1 MEYQTHDADDVRSGV
16 QHVPGIAFSPFDPGV
31 WSDGG
36 HMSQRQGGEG
46 SSLVVVIEDDRGVR
60 ESLVGLLRS
69 MRFDVEAFS
78 SVGEFWA
85 KGQLASVGCMILD
98 VRLPGQSG
106 IEFYEEVR
114 SRGFL
119 KPVIFMSGH
128 ADVPIAVRAMK
139 AGAAEFLTKP
149 VREQDLLD
157 AVHAAL
163 RRESGSVKKEA
174 AAAGARANFDR
185 LTKREQE
192 VLVLVVEG
200 KRNKQISSM
209 LGITEAT
216 VKLHRGN
223 VMQKMHVQTLPELV
237 RHYDLL
243 ELGGRGSPSIGN

>member
-1 MEYQTHDADDVRSGV
+1 MNQKPRDDGAC
-16 QHVPGIAFSPFDPGV
+16 HI
-31 WSDGG
+31 
-36 HMSQRQGGEG
+36 
-46 SSLVVVIEDDRGVR
+46 VVIEDDIGVR

-69 MRFDVEAFS
+69 MKFNVTAFS
-78 SVGEFWA
+78 SAADFMA
-85 KGQLASVGCMILD
+85 KGKLTSVGCMILD

-106 IEFYEEVR
+106 IEFFEEVR
-114 SRGFL
+114 ASGFQR
-119 KPVIFMSGH
+119 PVIFMSGH

-157 AVHAAL
+157 AVNKAVKLDNRTTLKQQAA
-163 RRESGSVKKEA
+163 SN
-174 AAAGARANFDR
+174 ARADFAS

-192 VLVLVVEG
+192 VLARVVEG
-200 KRNKQISSM
+200 QKNKQISAA

-223 VMQKMHVQTLPELV
+223 VMQKMHVLTLPELV

-243 ELGGRGSPSIGN
+243 ELNETFGHAKD

>member
-1 MEYQTHDADDVRSGV
+1 
-16 QHVPGIAFSPFDPGV
+16 
-31 WSDGG
+31 
-36 HMSQRQGGEG
+36 MSQKPRDDGACHI
-46 SSLVVVIEDDRGVR
+46 VVIEDDIGVR

-69 MRFDVEAFS
+69 MKFNVTAFPS
-78 SVGEFWA
+78 AADFMS
-85 KGQLASVGCMILD
+85 KGKLTSVGCMILD

-106 IEFYEEVR
+106 IEFFEEVR
-114 SRGFL
+114 AGGFQR
-119 KPVIFMSGH
+119 PVIFMSGH

-157 AVHAAL
+157 AVNKAVKLDNRTTSKQQAA
-163 RRESGSVKKEA
+163 SN
-174 AAAGARANFDR
+174 ARANFES

-192 VLVLVVEG
+192 VLARVVEG
-200 KRNKQISSM
+200 QKNKQISAA

-223 VMQKMHVQTLPELV
+223 VMQKMHVLTLPELV

-243 ELGGRGSPSIGN
+243 ELNEPFGHAKD

>member
-1 MEYQTHDADDVRSGV
+1 
-16 QHVPGIAFSPFDPGV
+16 
-31 WSDGG
+31 
-36 HMSQRQGGEG
+36 
-46 SSLVVVIEDDRGVR
+46 VVVIEDDRGVR

-69 MRFDVEAFS
+69 MKFNVVAFA
-78 SVGEFWA
+78 SVSEFSA
-85 KGQLASVGCMILD
+85 KGQLAEVGCMILD

-106 IEFYEEVR
+106 VEFYEESR
-114 SRGFL
+114 SRGFH
-119 KPVIFMSGH
+119 KPVIFVSGH
-128 ADVPIAVRAMK
+128 ADVPLVVRAMK

-174 AAAGARANFDR
+174 AAVAVRANFNR

-200 KRNKQISSM
+200 KRNKQISSV

-243 ELGGRGSPSIGN
+243 ELGEGSCPSTGN

>member
-1 MEYQTHDADDVRSGV
+1 MNQKVHEDDTA
-16 QHVPGIAFSPFDPGV
+16 Q
-31 WSDGG
+31 
-36 HMSQRQGGEG
+36 
-46 SSLVVVIEDDRGVR
+46 VVVIEDDMGVR

-69 MRFDVEAFS
+69 MKFSVSAFASASEFS
-78 SVGEFWA
+78 S
-85 KGQLASVGCMILD
+85 KGQLSKVGCMILD

-114 SRGFL
+114 ALGFQR
-119 KPVIFMSGH
+119 PVIFMSGH

-139 AGAAEFLTKP
+139 AGAVEFLTKP

-157 AVHAAL
+157 AVHLAL
-163 RRESGSVKKEA
+163 RQDSRSTRKIA
-174 AAAGARANFDR
+174 AAANVRTNFET

-192 VLVLVVEG
+192 VLILVVEG
-200 KRNKQISSM
+200 QRNKQISAA

-237 RHYDLL
+237 RHFDLL
-243 ELGGRGSPSIGN
+243 DLNEWRDSSTKG

>member
-1 MEYQTHDADDVRSGV
+1 MNQKQREDAS
-16 QHVPGIAFSPFDPGV
+16 A
-31 WSDGG
+31 
-36 HMSQRQGGEG
+36 
-46 SSLVVVIEDDRGVR
+46 LVVVIEDDAGVR

-69 MRFDVEAFS
+69 MRFNVIAFS
-78 SVGEFWA
+78 SATEFSA
-85 KGQLASVGCMILD
+85 RGQLEKVGCMILD

-114 SRGFL
+114 ARGFQR
-119 KPVIFMSGH
+119 PVIFMSGH

-139 AGAAEFLTKP
+139 AGAVEFLTKP

-157 AVHAAL
+157 AVHSAMKQDS
-163 RRESGSVKKEA
+163 RSTKKVA
-174 AAAGARANFDR
+174 AAASVRADFEK

-192 VLVLVVEG
+192 VLILVVEG
-200 KRNKQISSM
+200 QRNKQISAA

-243 ELGGRGSPSIGN
+243 DLNEQRETSTKG

>member
-1 MEYQTHDADDVRSGV
+1 MNQKPRDDGAC
-16 QHVPGIAFSPFDPGV
+16 HI
-31 WSDGG
+31 
-36 HMSQRQGGEG
+36 
-46 SSLVVVIEDDRGVR
+46 VVIEDDIGVR

-69 MRFDVEAFS
+69 MKFNVTAFS
-78 SVGEFWA
+78 SAADFMA
-85 KGQLASVGCMILD
+85 KGKLTSVGCMILD

-106 IEFYEEVR
+106 IEFFEEVR
-114 SRGFL
+114 ASGFQR
-119 KPVIFMSGH
+119 PVIFMSGH

-157 AVHAAL
+157 AVNKAVKLDNRTTLKQQAA
-163 RRESGSVKKEA
+163 SN
-174 AAAGARANFDR
+174 ARADFAS

-192 VLVLVVEG
+192 VLARVVEG
-200 KRNKQISSM
+200 QKNKQISAA

-223 VMQKMHVQTLPELV
+223 VMQKMHVKTLPELV

-243 ELGGRGSPSIGN
+243 EMNEPFGHAKD

>member
-1 MEYQTHDADDVRSGV
+1 MNRK
-16 QHVPGIAFSPFDPGV
+16 
-31 WSDGG
+31 
-36 HMSQRQGGEG
+36 QREDTSAQ
-46 SSLVVVIEDDRGVR
+46 VVIIEDDDGVR

-69 MRFDVEAFS
+69 MKFNAIAFASATEFS
-78 SVGEFWA
+78 SR
-85 KGQLASVGCMILD
+85 GQLASVGCMILD

-114 SRGFL
+114 ARGFHR
-119 KPVIFMSGH
+119 PVIFMSGH

-139 AGAAEFLTKP
+139 AGAVEFLTKP

-157 AVHAAL
+157 AVHAAMK
-163 RRESGSVKKEA
+163 RDSRSTMKEEA
-174 AAAGARANFDR
+174 ALRARADFAT

-192 VLVLVVEG
+192 VLVRVVEG
-200 KRNKQISSM
+200 QRNKQISAA

-243 ELGGRGSPSIGN
+243 ELGERIHTSTKG